1 MIYAKVIA
9 DSITGSGERLT
20 TMEVQM
26 HRFVLS
32 EFNTHRLFSRNSA
45 SSRAIPIAK
54 QIKRVQ
60 KDPAFPVEWG
70 INQSGMQADMNL
82 GLSPSRKARRIW
94 KRASKKAIKSAKLL
108 DDLGVH
114 KQITNR
120 ILEPFMWHT
129 VIVSSTNWEGFFE
142 QRCSR
147 LAQPE
152 IRKVAFAMQTAYNKT
167 VPDFITT
174 GEYHLPYLQPEEY
187 YLPDDLKIKAC
198 IARCARVS
206 YLTHNN
212 EKSLIKDLE
221 LFEKLVSADPPH
233 WSPMEH
239 VATPLTPNLDGSGN
253 FSGFAQIRHNLHL
266 VF

>member
-9 DSITGSGERLT
+9 DSITGSGDRLT
-20 TMEVQM
+20 TIEVQM
-26 HRFVLS
+26 HRFVLA
-32 EFNTHRLFSRNSA
+32 EFNTHRVFSRNSS
-45 SSRAIPIAK
+45 SSRAIPIKK
-54 QIKRVQ
+54 QIERIQ
-60 KDPAFPVEWG
+60 KDPAFPVAWG
-70 INQSGMQADMNL
+70 INQAGMQAERNL
-82 GLSPSRKARRIW
+82 SISRSRKARWIW

-129 VIVSSTNWEGFFE
+129 VIVSSTDWEGFFE
-142 QRCSR
+142 QRCNK

-152 IRKVAFAMQTAYNKT
+152 IREVALAMQYAYSKS

-187 YLPDDLKIKAC
+187 RLDDNLKMKAC

-212 EKSLIKDLE
+212 EKSLLKDIQ
-221 LFEKLVSADPPH
+221 LFEKLVTADPPH

-239 VATPLTPNLDGSGN
+239 VATPITPDLDGSGN
-253 FSGFAQIRHNLHL
+253 FSGFAQVRHNLHL